1 MAPANVD
8 LAVSIP
14 TFIGSVLSAL
24 FTFTVLILHFIS
36 PPRRRHVRH
45 ALIVNLLLS
54 DFVDMV
60 NNTVTGLLVLK
71 YGTLDQVIPS
81 GGCTMNAWVGQLT
94 VQTTDF
100 NILFISITVLLTV
113 NKNHLLQDSS
123 LRRIVAVCLC
133 AWIPGVITSMSF
145 TRYSRRRKLHTNAR
159 LGFTAL
165 GLHVYGPVG
174 GNWCWIEKK
183 YPVYRWA
190 LSFGWRLLIF
200 FLTVGIYTAIYVKLR
215 RLFGRFRFSD
225 DSTEAVTTARTQT
238 VLSNEDQKGPTEQ
251 FVMKTTSFTITHDL
265 EDNRGLASDS
275 SSTAPINDRND
286 GVDDLNFPSS
296 HNVVVGGGNTEGLKE
311 PDVRTESLRLPAP
324 PNLRRM
330 LLLNGYPLG
339 YLILWTP
346 GIVNRLIE
354 IRGGTLPSW
363 FNALLASSQYIGLV
377 HAVTY
382 GYNEQI
388 GRTLRSWT
396 NFRRKAQRLGEW
408 EIRGSQ

>member
-1 MAPANVD
+1 MASAKVD
-8 LAVSIP
+8 LAVAIP

-24 FTFTVLILHFIS
+24 FTFAVLILHFIS

-60 NNTVTGLLVLK
+60 NNTVTGIILLRD
-71 YGTLDQVIPS
+71 GPLDQALPA

-123 LRRIVAVCLC
+123 LRRILVVCLC
-133 AWIPGVITSMSF
+133 AWIPGIITS
-145 TRYSRRRKLHTNAR
+145 
-159 LGFTAL
+159 FTAL
-165 GLHVYGPVG
+165 GLHIYGPVG
-174 GNWCWIEKK
+174 GNWCWIQKK

-200 FLTVGIYTAIYVKLR
+200 FLTVGIYTAIYIKLR
-215 RLFGRFRFSD
+215 RLFGRFRFSEN
-225 DSTEAVTTARTQT
+225 SIEAVTTGRSRRTQT
-238 VLSNEDQKGPTEQ
+238 IPSSGEDQKPPTEQ
-251 FVMKTTSFTITHDL
+251 YIMKTTSFTVSHDQ

-286 GVDDLNFPSS
+286 QTDDLNFVSS
-296 HNVVVGGGNTEGLKE
+296 HNAAIGGDHTAGLGE
-311 PDVRTESLRLPAP
+311 PDVCTDPPKLPPP

-330 LLLNGYPLG
+330 LLLNGYPIG

-354 IRGGTLPSW
+354 IQGGTSPNWLIG
-363 FNALLASSQYIGLV
+363 LLASSQYIGLV

-388 GRTLRSWT
+388 GRTIRSWT
-396 NFRRKAQRLGEW
+396 NFRRKTHRLGE
-408 EIRGSQ
+408 